1 MVSIEF
7 EEFMREMSFSVQ
19 DKIAYGDIEGYPVI
33 IKNRGSLGLEL
44 RFYLEGEPWQQI
56 REDMCE
62 FAKLYK
68 SSVYYTSPYL
78 VWKIRIHEKEYTRF
92 REWMDGV
99 RRILNRK
106 GVQHPKTCVLCGKEG
121 ADAYAIIQEGN
132 QPVHRDCLQEQL
144 TIVRQRNDSG
154 SYVLGLLG
162 GLLGG
167 IVGLLPS
174 VLALQVTHH
183 IYCILF
189 LFLPPAIYYGCKWL
203 RGKMNLFVLFLS
215 VVLSV
220 FGVYVM
226 EFAMRIQY
234 NLELQQLPQNLH
246 YCMEVLQKL
255 LAYDGIWMMLTKSAG
270 LNLIF
275 VAIGIFIN
283 WELISQTSLKAE
295 ENIVRVINTTNFKK

>member
-1 MVSIEF
+1 
-7 EEFMREMSFSVQ
+7 
-19 DKIAYGDIEGYPVI
+19 
-33 IKNRGSLGLEL
+33 
-44 RFYLEGEPWQQI
+44 
-56 REDMCE
+56 
-62 FAKLYK
+62 
-68 SSVYYTSPYL
+68 
-78 VWKIRIHEKEYTRF
+78 
-92 REWMDGV
+92 
-99 RRILNRK
+99 
-106 GVQHPKTCVLCGKEG
+106 
-121 ADAYAIIQEGN
+121 
-132 QPVHRDCLQEQL
+132 
-144 TIVRQRNDSG
+144 
-154 SYVLGLLG
+154 
-162 GLLGG
+162 
-167 IVGLLPS
+167 
-174 VLALQVTHH
+174 
-183 IYCILF
+183 
-189 LFLPPAIYYGCKWL
+189 
-203 RGKMNLFVLFLS
+203 MNLFVLFLS